1 MDVRRS
7 QAAMTA
13 KEGSEQVCRA
23 EHEKHCERESAMILD
38 PNDFLMA
45 ALIVVVVIVV
55 ILIVLP
61 YLSGSGRR

>member
-1 MDVRRS
+1 
-7 QAAMTA
+7 
-13 KEGSEQVCRA
+13 
-23 EHEKHCERESAMILD
+23 MILD

-61 YLSGSGRR
+61 YLSGRGRR